1 MMKLGESHPSD
12 TVTGGAK
19 PEPGSFRDPSGRV
32 YKRDGRI
39 FRTVMPP
46 AVEDFEFVRSTGL
59 LERMARDGRVVLAE
73 EVSAD
78 LLGEEA
84 AGACYVLEHPR
95 LPFISYPY
103 EWSFPALKAAALLQ
117 LDIYLEALESGVT
130 LSDASAYN
138 IQFIGARAIFIDV
151 LSFRRYREGE
161 FWIAHR
167 QFCEQFVNP
176 LLLRAMA
183 GVSHNAWY
191 RGSPQGILTLD
202 LARLLPLWR
211 KLQPKVLT
219 HVVLQASL
227 QRMAV
232 KGIGAVKASVFKQAS
247 LPLPT
252 FRRMLRKLRSWI
264 AGLEP
269 GGGRET
275 LWRNYAVE
283 HSYSSDEVRR
293 KAGFV
298 KAFNVATRPA
308 LLWDLGCN
316 TGDYAVAALENGAG
330 YVVGFDID
338 QGALEAAFDRAAS
351 GDLPFL
357 PLFFDAANPPPDQG
371 WAERERAGLHARAE
385 ADGILALALLHHLVI
400 GHNLP
405 LVEVVAWIIDLAPAG
420 VIEFVPKADPMVQR
434 MLALRADI
442 FPHYTEESFLAAVEA
457 RARVVRTET
466 ISATGRKLVWFDRR

>member
-1 MMKLGESHPSD
+1 
-12 TVTGGAK
+12 
-19 PEPGSFRDPSGRV
+19 
-32 YKRDGRI
+32 
-39 FRTVMPP
+39 MPP

-59 LERMARDGRVVLAE
+59 VERMARDGRVIAAQ
-73 EVSAD
+73 EVAPD
-78 LLGEEA
+78 VLGEEA
-84 AGACYVLEHPR
+84 AGACYLLEHPR

-138 IQFIGARAIFIDV
+138 IQFMGARAIFIDV

-167 QFCEQFVNP
+167 QFCEQFLNP

-191 RGSPQGILTLD
+191 RGSPQGIPTAD

-211 KLQPKVLT
+211 KLRPQVLT

-227 QRMAV
+227 QQAAM
-232 KGIGAVKASVFKQAS
+232 KEGGAVQASAFKQES
-247 LPLPT
+247 LPLAT
-252 FRRMLRKLRSWI
+252 FRRMLRKLRRWI

-269 GGGRET
+269 GGSRDT
-275 LWRNYAVE
+275 VWRNYTLE
-283 HSYSSDEVRR
+283 RSYTSDERQR

-330 YVVGFDID
+330 YVVGFDSD
-338 QGALEAAFDRAAS
+338 HGALEAAFDRAAS
-351 GDLPFL
+351 GDLLFL
-357 PLFFDAANPPPDQG
+357 PLFFDVANPSPDQG
-371 WAERERAGLHARAE
+371 WAERERAGLQARAE
-385 ADGILALALLHHLVI
+385 ADGVLALALVHHLAI

-405 LVEVVAWIIDLAPAG
+405 LPEVVAWIVELAPVG

-434 MLALRADI
+434 MLALREDI
-442 FPHYTEESFLAAVEA
+442 FPDYTEDSFLAAVAA
-457 RARVVRTET
+457 RARVVQAET